1 MDSQQPQSKEQNYRI
16 VGQMIN
22 NGMNILQPKKEEP
35 GALGKL
41 LQAGVENP
49 DSEEKKNQD

>member
-1 MDSQQPQSKEQNYRI
+1 MNSQQPQPKEYI

-22 NGMNILQPKKEEP
+22 NGMNILQPKKGEL

>member
-1 MDSQQPQSKEQNYRI
+1 MNSQQPQPKEQNYGI

-22 NGMNILQPKKEEP
+22 NGMNILQPKKGEP

>member
-1 MDSQQPQSKEQNYRI
+1 MDSQQPEQKEQNYI
-16 VGQMIN
+16 VGQMIT
-22 NGMNILQPKKEEP
+22 NGMNILQPKKGEL

>member
-1 MDSQQPQSKEQNYRI
+1 MNSQQPESKEQNYSI
-16 VGQMIN
+16 VGQVIT
-22 NGMNILQPKKEEP
+22 NGMNILQPKKGEL